1 MIYSVSSSIL
11 EVASSI
17 KIIGVVLKMA
27 LAIEISYF
35 SPWLRFSPKSCIS
48 AYFPFLRVS
57 KFYKEV

>member
-1 MIYSVSSSIL
+1 
-11 EVASSI
+11 VASSI